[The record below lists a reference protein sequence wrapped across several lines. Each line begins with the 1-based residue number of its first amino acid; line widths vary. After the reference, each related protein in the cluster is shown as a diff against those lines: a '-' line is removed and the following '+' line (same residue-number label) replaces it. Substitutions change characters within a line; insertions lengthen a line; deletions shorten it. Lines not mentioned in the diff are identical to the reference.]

1 MRHGPR
7 PKLVGDPDILDP
19 LPAPTSADTDAPRQE
34 DCAICGLVGA
44 GCFGFGVLRG
54 RRGIW
59 ACVDLECRAEARA
72 RSRMSAPQLIAAE

>member
-7 PKLVGDPDILDP
+7 PKLVGDPDFLDP
-19 LPAPTSADTDAPRQE
+19 LPAPASAEPASPRQE

-59 ACVDLECRAEARA
+59 ACEDPECRAEARA
-72 RSRMSAPQLIAAE
+72 RSGTPDHQLVAAE

>member
-1 MRHGPR
+1 MSVR
-7 PKLVGDPDILDP
+7 PKLFGDPDFADSLLAPGRQPDP
-19 LPAPTSADTDAPRQE
+19 TTGHQE

-59 ACVDLECRAEARA
+59 ACVDLECRTEARV
-72 RSRMSAPQLIAAE
+72 RSGMPDHQLVAAE